1 VQADQQL
8 GRQTQVIAVEQV
20 AILFL
25 DRTQQQV
32 EQVVEVTPKLH
43 KLADQAVVVQELLT

>member
-1 VQADQQL
+1 VQVDQQL
-8 GRQTQVIAVEQV
+8 DQQTQVIAVVQV

-32 EQVVEVTPKLH
+32 AQVVAVTPKLPR
-43 KLADQAVVVQELLT
+43 LADLAVVVQELLT